1 MLLYSSDISLKEIT
15 IFFVIMPELPEVET
29 FKRYLDRTSLKQSIN
44 KVQISDKRILDTEED
59 NLKKLLKDKQFESST
74 RHGKYLLVS
83 LKPGFLILHFGMS
96 GDLEY
101 YDSKEEPPK
110 FSKVIFH
117 FKNGFNLA
125 YISIRMFGKV
135 SIANSIEEFIEDKK
149 LGPDAYKMT
158 LVEFQEAVQRRKSIA
173 KNALLNQSFIAG
185 VGNIYSDEILFRTKI
200 HPKTNMNSLSDS
212 KVKELFVNIKEVL
225 EYGIQKKGDLSTYS
239 NEFLI
244 PHRKKEEK
252 CPICNSDITRFEISG
267 RHGFFC
273 PSCQSKS

>member
-1 MLLYSSDISLKEIT
+1 
-15 IFFVIMPELPEVET
+15 MPELPEVET
-29 FKRYLDRTSLKQSIN
+29 FKRYLDKTSLTQLIAKI
-44 KVQISDKRILDTEED
+44 QIMDERILDMEEN
-59 NLKKLLKDKQFESST
+59 NLRKLVKGKRFESST
-74 RHGKYLLVS
+74 RHGKYLLVF
-83 LKPGFLILHFGMS
+83 LKPGYLILHFGMS

-110 FSKVIFH
+110 FSKVIFQ

-135 SIANSIEEFIEDKK
+135 SIANSIEEFIDNKK

-158 LVEFQEAVQRRKSIA
+158 LEEFQEAVQRRKAIA

-200 HPKTNMNSLSDS
+200 HPKTNMNSLSD
-212 KVKELFVNIKEVL
+212 KEVKELFTNIKGVL
-225 EYGIQKKGDLSTYS
+225 EFGIKKKGDFSTYPHES
-239 NEFLI
+239 LI
-244 PHRKKEEK
+244 PHRKKDEK
-252 CPICNSDITRFEISG
+252 CPICNSGIIRFEISG